1 MPELFDMKLRAMR
14 RDRAA
19 RMSAELFLYE
29 RTFTDCLERLALVQ
43 RRFERALLMGCPD
56 PQWRGRLR
64 DFAESVEVRDPA
76 PLFAAAA
83 GGEAIVEDHWEP
95 EAGGYD
101 LVLALGTLDS
111 VNDLPLAL
119 RLIRHSAGADALFI
133 GALSGGDTLPQL
145 RSAMRAA
152 DVIAGGASPHVHPRV
167 EAAALAPLLASA
179 GFIMP
184 VVDVDRVEVTYP
196 SFDRLVAD
204 LRAMGVTNVLTA
216 RSTPLSRLGAE
227 AARQAFAAAGEGG
240 RTRETIE
247 ILHFAA
253 WVPPKG

>member
-1 MPELFDMKLRAMR
+1 VDGDTIIE
-14 RDRAA
+14 DR
-19 RMSAELFLYE
+19 
-29 RTFTDCLERLALVQ
+29 
-43 RRFERALLMGCPD
+43 
-56 PQWRGRLR
+56 
-64 DFAESVEVRDPA
+64 
-76 PLFAAAA
+76 
-83 GGEAIVEDHWEP
+83 WEP

-101 LVLALGTLDS
+101 LALALGTLDS

-119 RLIRHSAGADALFI
+119 RLIRHSAGPDALFM

-152 DVIAGGASPHVHPRV
+152 DVVAGGASPHVHPRV

-184 VVDVDRVEVTYP
+184 VVDVDRVELTYP
-196 SFDRLVAD
+196 SFDRLIAD
-204 LRAMGVTNVLTA
+204 LRAMGVTNMLTA
-216 RSTPLSRLGAE
+216 RSAPLSRLAAE

-240 RTRETIE
+240 RVRETIE